1 MLYSSLSSKTS
12 NGTADDTLITTSVT
26 LSSTEDNLL
35 PLMIVAVGSQAD
47 TLVILG
53 LARVVVPLFTLKVT
67 TSAPLSERSPKEI
80 RCTSA
85 LVIFLPKV

>member
-1 MLYSSLSSKTS
+1 
-12 NGTADDTLITTSVT
+12 
-26 LSSTEDNLL
+26 
-35 PLMIVAVGSQAD
+35 MIVAVGSQAD